1 MDRDETV
8 RLLRLSANNR
18 MDRISIVEALKVV
31 TDYCLEKGKRGGDIA
46 RLRGYLARDMALLTL
61 CTTQALEYF
70 ERKFTIYRLWSAPNP
85 LNNQGQERKLLL
97 IF

>member
-1 MDRDETV
+1 MDRDGIV
-8 RLLRLSANNR
+8 RLLRLSASNR
-18 MDRISIVEALKVV
+18 IDRISVVEALKVV
-31 TDYCLEKGKRGGDIA
+31 TDYCLERGKRDSDIA
-46 RLRGYLARDMALLTL
+46 RLKGYLVSDMALLTL

-85 LNNQGQERKLLL
+85 LNNRGQERKLLL

>member
-18 MDRISIVEALKVV
+18 IDRVSIVEALKVV
-31 TDYCLEKGKRGGDIA
+31 TDYCLEKGRRGSDIA
-46 RLRGYLARDMALLTL
+46 RLRGYLVSDIAALTL

>member
-8 RLLRLSANNR
+8 RLLRLSANDR
-18 MDRISIVEALKVV
+18 IDRISIVEALKVV

-46 RLRGYLARDMALLTL
+46 RLRGYLVRDIALLTL
-61 CTTQALEYF
+61 CATQALEYF

>member
-8 RLLRLSANNR
+8 RLLRLSANDG
-18 MDRISIVEALKVV
+18 MDRISIVEALKVI
-31 TDYCLEKGKRGGDIA
+31 TDYCLEKGKRDGDIA
-46 RLRGYLARDMALLTL
+46 RLRGYLVRDIALLTL

-70 ERKFTIYRLWSAPNP
+70 ERKFTIYRLWSVPNP